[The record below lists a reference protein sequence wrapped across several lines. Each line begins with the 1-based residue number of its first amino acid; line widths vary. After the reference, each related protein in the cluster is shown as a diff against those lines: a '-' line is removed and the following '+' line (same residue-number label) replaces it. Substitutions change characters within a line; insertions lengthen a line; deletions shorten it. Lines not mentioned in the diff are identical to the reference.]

1 MEKPF
6 VKSLTAVAVGAG
18 AIAIC
23 LFGYH
28 INNQRQHQQRI
39 NYAES
44 AITNQKDTL
53 TSLSKGCIVQKKKF
67 F

>member
-44 AITNQKDTL
+44 AIAIKRHLD
-53 TSLSKGCIVQKKKF
+53 F
-67 F
+67 FIKRSRQAV